1 MIFCDRKFLPMRDL
15 IGASIVGLFA
25 MSASAIEVPE
35 LDCVIEPHMVI
46 DLSSRTDGIV
56 EKIKVERGDIIQADQ
71 VLVEL
76 ESSVE
81 QAAVEYA
88 RVAAA
93 AQADVL
99 ASEVSRNFAQRR
111 QGRVASLYRDQAVSS
126 DQLDETETEA
136 RLSKLNY
143 QQAKERNRLAQLE
156 LRRAQEVLGRHTLR
170 SPIDGVVVQR
180 FLAPGESVE
189 EKPILRLA
197 QINPLRVEVIVP
209 VSYFGAIE
217 IGQVANVMPE
227 RPMTGSYRAEVTVV
241 DRVADAAS
249 GTFRVRLSLPNPDHK
264 LPSGLNCLVRFLPKP
279 ALSAANTTTPPST
292 TPAESEQLPGSASAE
307 PSTAKI
313 IDDSPSQVYLARVG
327 LTANDVVGR
336 SLPEHVPVEK
346 QPATE
351 STAGGTIPRDLS
363 GLRASTQAPKTVA
376 ACQTIGPIDDF
387 ARARRLR
394 TALTQGTAR
403 ASLREE
409 TIAAK
414 SGFIVASTQQGDIA
428 GAKALAEQMQ
438 AAGLTDMF
446 VFGRGPH
453 TGRVSLGLYNKESW
467 ATDRVREVRAAGFT
481 AELLPRSRATTRYWL
496 EVSDSL
502 TNAASRQELPAST
515 RDLLAGVPIAKAECP
530 RTLAS
535 VR

>member
-1 MIFCDRKFLPMRDL
+1 MIGRDKKLLTLLEL
-15 IGASIVGLFA
+15 IGAAMIGLFA
-25 MSASAIEVPE
+25 LSANALEVPE

-56 EKIKVERGDIIQADQ
+56 ETINVERGDIIKSDQ

-81 QAAVEYA
+81 RAAVEYA

-93 AQADVL
+93 AQADIL
-99 ASEVSRNFAQRR
+99 AGEVSRNFAQRR
-111 QGRVASLYRDQAVSS
+111 QTRVESLYRDQAVSS
-126 DQLDETETEA
+126 DQMDETETEA

-143 QQAKERNRLAQLE
+143 QQAKERNRLAKLE
-156 LRRAQEVLGRHTLR
+156 LRRSQEVLERHTLR

-209 VSYFGAIE
+209 VSYFGALE
-217 IGQVANVMPE
+217 VGQQANVMPE

-249 GTFRVRLSLPNPDHK
+249 GTFRVRLSLPNPDYK

-279 ALSAANTTTPPST
+279 ATSAANVAAGPSEIPVQSKS
-292 TPAESEQLPGSASAE
+292 PAPMQAADSNATENANGSASQAYL
-307 PSTAKI
+307 PHVGVPAKAVAGG
-313 IDDSPSQVYLARVG
+313 SLAR
-327 LTANDVVGR
+327 N
-336 SLPEHVPVEK
+336 LPASEAPSK
-346 QPATE
+346 KSPA
-351 STAGGTIPRDLS
+351 AGTMPRDL
-363 GLRASTQAPKTVA
+363 GELRASTNAPKNVS
-376 ACQTIGPIDDF
+376 ACQTIGPIEDF

-394 TALTQGTAR
+394 TAFAQTAQR
-403 ASLREE
+403 VSLREE
-409 TIAAK
+409 STPLQ
-414 SGFIVASTQQGDIA
+414 SGYIVASSHQGDVA
-428 GAKALAEQMQ
+428 GAKALAEQMR
-438 AAGLTDMF
+438 AAGLADMF
-446 VFGRGPH
+446 VFGRGPYK
-453 TGRVSLGLYNKESW
+453 GRVSLGLYNKESW
-467 ATDRVREVRAAGFT
+467 AMDRVEEVQAAGFV
-481 AELLPRSRATTRYWL
+481 AEALPRGREVTRYWVD
-496 EVSDSL
+496 VSGPADL
-502 TNAASRQELPAST
+502 AAKR
-515 RDLLAGVPIAKAECP
+515 RDLPENTRELLGDLSISVADCN